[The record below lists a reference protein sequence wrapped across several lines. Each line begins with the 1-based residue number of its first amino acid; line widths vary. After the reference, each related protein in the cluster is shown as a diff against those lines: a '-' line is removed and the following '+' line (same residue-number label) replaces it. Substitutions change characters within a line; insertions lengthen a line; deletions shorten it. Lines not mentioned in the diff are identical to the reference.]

1 MKYLIVGG
9 VAGGASTAARLRR
22 LDESAEIIMFERGD
36 YISYANCGLPYY
48 IGEVIYEREKLF
60 VQTPDSFAARFNI
73 EARVRSEVERV
84 NPEKKTITVHNLD
97 SGGLYEETYDKLIL
111 SPGAAPVRPPLEGID
126 TEGIFT
132 LRNVNDTD
140 RVKGYIEEHDV
151 KRALIVGAG
160 FIGLEMAEN
169 LHEYGIQVSIVE
181 MADQVMT
188 PVDYEIATAVHQH
201 FKSKGVGLHL
211 QEAVTAFRPVED
223 GIDVVLK
230 SGLVLQVDMVVLSIG
245 VRPDVKLARE
255 AGLEIGE
262 MGGIKVNEFLQTS
275 HPDIYAVGDAIEF
288 PNPVSGRPALAF
300 LAGPA
305 NKQGR
310 ICADNVVNGNHQKYK
325 GSISTAIAK
334 VFDLTV
340 GATGLSAKML
350 DRLQIPYKEAIVH
363 GASHAGYYPGAI
375 MMDIKINFSPEDG
388 KLLGAQAVGIDGV
401 DKRLEMMSA
410 VIRNGGTIY
419 DLMELEQAYAPPY
432 SSAKDPVNMA
442 GFVADNMLSGKVKM
456 ISWRELKDMDRSQ
469 VMLVDVRTAEEFAMG
484 SIEGAVNISLDG
496 SRGEYQKLPKDRT
509 IVVFCAIGLR
519 GYIAARVLMQHGYDV
534 VNLNGGYKTYSTA
547 MAEQCN
553 PIKYSKPEPKKPV
566 EVKVPEKVM
575 EKKSLTIDAGGVQ
588 CPGPVMKLKG
598 GMEQLKVG
606 ERLEI
611 KVTDQGFSRDV
622 ASWAKMTGNQ
632 LVDVKEEKGIITAV
646 LEKGA
651 GVCPVV
657 KEGAGNNK
665 TLIVF
670 SDDLDKALASF
681 VIANG
686 AASTGRKVTMFFT
699 FWGLNVIRK
708 ERTDVVKKDTMS
720 KMFGMMM
727 PAGSRK
733 LSLSKMNM
741 MGMGT
746 RMMRKVMRNKQ
757 IDSLE
762 SLIEQARNNG
772 VEFIACQMSM
782 DVMGITKEELIDGV
796 NVGGV
801 ATYLERAEDANVN
814 LFV

>member
-22 LDESAEIIMFERGD
+22 LDENAEIIMFERGE

-48 IGEVIYEREKLF
+48 IGELIYEREKLF
-60 VQTPDSFAARFNI
+60 VQTPESFAARFNI

-84 NPEKKTITVHNLD
+84 DTGKKVITVRDLA
-97 SGGLYEETYDKLIL
+97 SGRVYEEAYDKLVL

-140 RVKGYIEEHDV
+140 RVKEYIEDHDV

-169 LHEYGIQVSIVE
+169 LHEYGIKVSVVE

-188 PVDYEIATAVHQH
+188 PVDYEIASVVHQH

-211 QEAVTAFRPVED
+211 QEAVTAFRPVEG
-223 GIDVVLK
+223 GIDVVLR
-230 SGLVLQVDMVVLSIG
+230 SGLVTRVDMVLLSIG

-262 MGGIKVNEFLQTS
+262 TGGIKVNEYMQTS
-275 HPDIYAVGDAIEF
+275 HPDVYAVGDAVEF

-310 ICADNVVNGNHQKYK
+310 ICADNVARGNHQKYK
-325 GSISTAIAK
+325 GSINTAIAK

-340 GATGLSAKML
+340 GAAGLSAKML
-350 DRLQIPYKEAIVH
+350 DRLQIPYREAIVH
-363 GASHAGYYPGAI
+363 GASHAGYYPGAV

-388 KLLGAQAVGIDGV
+388 RLLGAQAVGVDGV

-410 VIRNGGTIY
+410 VIRGGGTIY

-442 GFVADNMLSGKVKM
+442 GFVADNMLSGKVKVM
-456 ISWRELKDMDRSQ
+456 SWRELRATDRSG
-469 VMLVDVRTAEEFAMG
+469 VMLVDVRSAEEFAMG
-484 SIEGAVNISLDG
+484 SIEGAVNIPLDG
-496 SRGEYQKLPKDRT
+496 SRAEFRNLPKDRT

-519 GYIAARVLMQHGYDV
+519 GYIAARVLMQLGYEV
-534 VNLNGGYKTYSTA
+534 VNLNGGYRTYATA
-547 MAEQCN
+547 MAEQGN
-553 PIKYSKPEPKKPV
+553 PLKYAEPEKPV
-566 EVKVPEKVM
+566 EVKAPGKVE
-575 EKKSLTIDAGGVQ
+575 EKKSIAIDACGLQ
-588 CPGPVMKLKG
+588 CPGPVLKLKS
-598 GMEQLKVG
+598 GMEQLQAG

-632 LVDVKEEKGIITAV
+632 LVDVKEEKGIITAI
-646 LEKGA
+646 LEKGGGA
-651 GVCPVV
+651 CPV
-657 KEGAGNNK
+657 AGGKPSNNK

-699 FWGLNVIRK
+699 FWGLNVIKK
-708 ERTDVVKKDTMS
+708 ERPGAVKKDAMG
-720 KMFGMMM
+720 KMFGMML
-727 PAGSRK
+727 PSGSRE

-741 MGMGT
+741 MGIGS
-746 RMMRKVMRNKQ
+746 RMMRKIMRDKR

-762 SLIEQARNNG
+762 SLIEQAKANG

-782 DVMGITKEELIDGV
+782 DVMGITREELIDGV

-801 ATYLERAEDANVN
+801 ATYLERAEEANVN

>member
-22 LDESAEIIMFERGD
+22 LDENAEIIMFERGE

-48 IGEVIYEREKLF
+48 IGELIYEREKLF
-60 VQTPDSFAARFNI
+60 VQTPESFAARFNI

-84 NPEKKTITVHNLD
+84 DTGKKVITVRDLA
-97 SGGLYEETYDKLIL
+97 SGRVYEEAYDKLVL

-140 RVKGYIEEHDV
+140 RVKEYIEDHDV

-169 LHEYGIQVSIVE
+169 LHEYGIKVSVVE

-188 PVDYEIATAVHQH
+188 PVDYEIASVVHQH

-211 QEAVTAFRPVED
+211 QEAVTAFRPVEG
-223 GIDVVLK
+223 GIDVVLR
-230 SGLVLQVDMVVLSIG
+230 SGLVMRVDMVLLSIG

-262 MGGIKVNEFLQTS
+262 TGGIKVNEYMQTS
-275 HPDIYAVGDAIEF
+275 HPDVYAVGDAVEF

-310 ICADNVVNGNHQKYK
+310 ICADNVARGNHQKYK
-325 GSISTAIAK
+325 GSINTAIAK

-340 GATGLSAKML
+340 GAAGLSAKML
-350 DRLQIPYKEAIVH
+350 DRLQIPYREAIVH
-363 GASHAGYYPGAI
+363 GASHAGYYPGAV

-388 KLLGAQAVGIDGV
+388 RLLGAQAVGVDGV

-410 VIRNGGTIY
+410 VIRGGGTIY

-442 GFVADNMLSGKVKM
+442 GFVADNMLSGKVKVM
-456 ISWRELKDMDRSQ
+456 SWRELRATDRSG
-469 VMLVDVRTAEEFAMG
+469 VMLVDVRSAEEFAMG
-484 SIEGAVNISLDG
+484 SIEGAVNIPLDG
-496 SRGEYQKLPKDRT
+496 SRAEFRNLPKDRT

-519 GYIAARVLMQHGYDV
+519 GYIAARVLMQLGYEV
-534 VNLNGGYKTYSTA
+534 VNLNGGYRTYATA
-547 MAEQCN
+547 MAEQGN
-553 PIKYSKPEPKKPV
+553 PLKYAEPEKPV
-566 EVKVPEKVM
+566 EVKAPGKVE
-575 EKKSLTIDAGGVQ
+575 EKKSIAIDACGLQ
-588 CPGPVMKLKG
+588 CPGPVLKLKS
-598 GMEQLKVG
+598 GMEQLQAG

-632 LVDVKEEKGIITAV
+632 LVDVKEEKGIITAI
-646 LEKGA
+646 LEKGG

-657 KEGAGNNK
+657 GGKPSNNK

-699 FWGLNVIRK
+699 FWGLNVIKK
-708 ERTDVVKKDTMS
+708 ERPGAVKKDAMG
-720 KMFGMMM
+720 KMFGMML
-727 PAGSRK
+727 PSGSRE

-741 MGMGT
+741 MGIGS
-746 RMMRKVMRNKQ
+746 RMMRKIMRDKR

-762 SLIEQARNNG
+762 SLIEQAKANG

-782 DVMGITKEELIDGV
+782 DVMGITREELIDGV

-801 ATYLERAEDANVN
+801 ATYLERAEEANVN

>member
-1 MKYLIVGG
+1 
-9 VAGGASTAARLRR
+9 
-22 LDESAEIIMFERGD
+22 
-36 YISYANCGLPYY
+36 
-48 IGEVIYEREKLF
+48 
-60 VQTPDSFAARFNI
+60 
-73 EARVRSEVERV
+73 
-84 NPEKKTITVHNLD
+84 
-97 SGGLYEETYDKLIL
+97 
-111 SPGAAPVRPPLEGID
+111 
-126 TEGIFT
+126 
-132 LRNVNDTD
+132 
-140 RVKGYIEEHDV
+140 
-151 KRALIVGAG
+151 
-160 FIGLEMAEN
+160 
-169 LHEYGIQVSIVE
+169 
-181 MADQVMT
+181 
-188 PVDYEIATAVHQH
+188 
-201 FKSKGVGLHL
+201 
-211 QEAVTAFRPVED
+211 
-223 GIDVVLK
+223 
-230 SGLVLQVDMVVLSIG
+230 
-245 VRPDVKLARE
+245 
-255 AGLEIGE
+255 
-262 MGGIKVNEFLQTS
+262 
-275 HPDIYAVGDAIEF
+275 
-288 PNPVSGRPALAF
+288 
-300 LAGPA
+300 
-305 NKQGR
+305 
-310 ICADNVVNGNHQKYK
+310 
-325 GSISTAIAK
+325 
-334 VFDLTV
+334 
-340 GATGLSAKML
+340 
-350 DRLQIPYKEAIVH
+350 
-363 GASHAGYYPGAI
+363 
-375 MMDIKINFSPEDG
+375 
-388 KLLGAQAVGIDGV
+388 
-401 DKRLEMMSA
+401 
-410 VIRNGGTIY
+410 
-419 DLMELEQAYAPPY
+419 
-432 SSAKDPVNMA
+432 
-442 GFVADNMLSGKVKM
+442 
-456 ISWRELKDMDRSQ
+456 MDRSQ

-553 PIKYSKPEPKKPV
+553 PIKYSEPEPKKPM
-566 EVKVPEKVM
+566 EVKAPEKVV
-575 EKKSLTIDAGGVQ
+575 EKKSLTIDACGLQ

-708 ERTDVVKKDTMS
+708 EHADVVKKDTMS

-746 RMMRKVMRNKQ
+746 RMMRKEQ

>member
-22 LDESAEIIMFERGD
+22 LDENAEIIMFERGE

-48 IGEVIYEREKLF
+48 IGELIYEREKLF
-60 VQTPDSFAARFNI
+60 VQTPESFAARFNI
-73 EARVRSEVERV
+73 EARVCSEVERV
-84 NPEKKTITVHNLD
+84 DTGKKVITVRDLA
-97 SGGLYEETYDKLIL
+97 SGRVYEEAYDKLVL

-140 RVKGYIEEHDV
+140 RVKEYIEDHDV

-169 LHEYGIQVSIVE
+169 LHEYGIKVSVVE

-188 PVDYEIATAVHQH
+188 PVDYEIASVVHQH

-211 QEAVTAFRPVED
+211 QEAVTAFRPVEG
-223 GIDVVLK
+223 GIDVVLR
-230 SGLVLQVDMVVLSIG
+230 SGLVTRVDMVLLSIG

-262 MGGIKVNEFLQTS
+262 TGGIKVNEYMQTS
-275 HPDIYAVGDAIEF
+275 HPDVYAVGDAVEF

-310 ICADNVVNGNHQKYK
+310 ICADNVACGNHQKYK
-325 GSISTAIAK
+325 GSINTAIAK

-340 GATGLSAKML
+340 GAAGLSAKML
-350 DRLQIPYKEAIVH
+350 DRLQIPYREAIVH
-363 GASHAGYYPGAI
+363 GASHAGYYPGAV

-388 KLLGAQAVGIDGV
+388 RLLGAQAVGVDGV

-410 VIRNGGTIY
+410 VIRGGGTIY

-442 GFVADNMLSGKVKM
+442 GFVADNMLSGKVKVM
-456 ISWRELKDMDRSQ
+456 SWRELRATDRSG
-469 VMLVDVRTAEEFAMG
+469 VMLVDVRSAEEFAMG
-484 SIEGAVNISLDG
+484 SIEGAVNIPLDG
-496 SRGEYQKLPKDRT
+496 SRAEFRNLPKDRT

-519 GYIAARVLMQHGYDV
+519 GYIAARVLMQLGYEV
-534 VNLNGGYKTYSTA
+534 VNLNGGYRTYATA
-547 MAEQCN
+547 MAEQGN
-553 PIKYSKPEPKKPV
+553 PLKYAEPEKPV
-566 EVKVPEKVM
+566 EVKAPGKVE
-575 EKKSLTIDAGGVQ
+575 EKKSIAIDACGLQ
-588 CPGPVMKLKG
+588 CPGPVLKLKS
-598 GMEQLKVG
+598 GMEQLQAG

-632 LVDVKEEKGIITAV
+632 LVDVKEEKGIITAI
-646 LEKGA
+646 LEKGGGA
-651 GVCPVV
+651 CPV
-657 KEGAGNNK
+657 AGGKPSNNK

-686 AASTGRKVTMFFT
+686 AASTGRKVTMFFS
-699 FWGLNVIRK
+699 FWGLNVIKK
-708 ERTDVVKKDTMS
+708 ERPGAVKKDAMG
-720 KMFGMMM
+720 KMFGMML
-727 PAGSRK
+727 PSGSRE

-741 MGMGT
+741 MGIGS
-746 RMMRKVMRNKQ
+746 RMMRKIMRDKR

-762 SLIEQARNNG
+762 SLIEQAKANG

-782 DVMGITKEELIDGV
+782 DVMGITREELIDGV

-801 ATYLERAEDANVN
+801 ATYLERAEEANVN

>member
-22 LDESAEIIMFERGD
+22 LDENAEIIMFERGE

-48 IGEVIYEREKLF
+48 IGELIYEREKLF
-60 VQTPDSFAARFNI
+60 VQTPESFAARFNI

-84 NPEKKTITVHNLD
+84 DTGKKVITVRDLA
-97 SGGLYEETYDKLIL
+97 SGRVYEEAYDKLVL

-140 RVKGYIEEHDV
+140 RVKEYIEDHDV

-169 LHEYGIQVSIVE
+169 LHEYGIKVSVVE

-188 PVDYEIATAVHQH
+188 PVDYEIASVVHQH

-211 QEAVTAFRPVED
+211 QEAVTAFRPVEG
-223 GIDVVLK
+223 GIDVVLR
-230 SGLVLQVDMVVLSIG
+230 SGLVTRVDMVLLSIG

-262 MGGIKVNEFLQTS
+262 TGGIKVNEYMQTS
-275 HPDIYAVGDAIEF
+275 HPDVYAVGDAVEF

-310 ICADNVVNGNHQKYK
+310 ICADNVARGNHQKYK
-325 GSISTAIAK
+325 GSINTAIAK

-340 GATGLSAKML
+340 GAAGLSAKML
-350 DRLQIPYKEAIVH
+350 DRLQIPYREAIVH
-363 GASHAGYYPGAI
+363 GASHAGYYPGAV

-388 KLLGAQAVGIDGV
+388 RLLGAQAVGVDGV

-410 VIRNGGTIY
+410 VIRGGGTIY

-442 GFVADNMLSGKVKM
+442 GFVADNMLSGKVKVM
-456 ISWRELKDMDRSQ
+456 SWRELRATDRSG
-469 VMLVDVRTAEEFAMG
+469 VMLVDVRSTEEFAMG
-484 SIEGAVNISLDG
+484 SIEGAVNIPLDG
-496 SRGEYQKLPKDRT
+496 SRAEFRNLPKDRT

-519 GYIAARVLMQHGYDV
+519 GYIAARVLMQLGYEV
-534 VNLNGGYKTYSTA
+534 VNLNGGYRTYATA
-547 MAEQCN
+547 MAEQGN
-553 PIKYSKPEPKKPV
+553 PLKYAEPEKPV
-566 EVKVPEKVM
+566 EVKAPGKVE
-575 EKKSLTIDAGGVQ
+575 EKKSIAIDACGLQ
-588 CPGPVMKLKG
+588 CPGPVLKLKS
-598 GMEQLKVG
+598 GMEQLQAG

-632 LVDVKEEKGIITAV
+632 LVDVKEEKGIITAI
-646 LEKGA
+646 LEKGG
-651 GVCPVV
+651 GVCPV
-657 KEGAGNNK
+657 AGGKPSNNK

-699 FWGLNVIRK
+699 FWGLNVIKK
-708 ERTDVVKKDTMS
+708 ERPGAVKKDAMG
-720 KMFGMMM
+720 KMFGMML
-727 PAGSRK
+727 PSGSRE

-741 MGMGT
+741 MGIGS
-746 RMMRKVMRNKQ
+746 RMMRKIMRDKR

-762 SLIEQARNNG
+762 SLIEQAKANG

-782 DVMGITKEELIDGV
+782 DVMGITREELIDGV

-801 ATYLERAEDANVN
+801 ATYLERAEEANVN

>member
-22 LDESAEIIMFERGD
+22 LDENAEIIMFERGE

-48 IGEVIYEREKLF
+48 IGELIYEREKLF
-60 VQTPDSFAARFNI
+60 VQTPESFAARFNI

-84 NPEKKTITVHNLD
+84 DTEKKVITVRDLA
-97 SGGLYEETYDKLIL
+97 SGQLYEEAYDKLIL

-140 RVKGYIEEHDV
+140 RVKEYIEDRDV

-169 LHEYGIQVSIVE
+169 LHEYGIRVSVVE

-188 PVDYEIATAVHQH
+188 PVDYEIASVVHQH

-211 QEAVTAFRPVED
+211 QEAVTAFRPVEG
-223 GIDVVLK
+223 GIEVVLR
-230 SGLVLQVDMVVLSIG
+230 SGLVMRVDMVLLSIG

-262 MGGIKVNEFLQTS
+262 TGGIKVNEYLQTS
-275 HPDIYAVGDAIEF
+275 SPDVYAVGDAVEF

-310 ICADNVVNGNHQKYK
+310 ICADNVVRGNHQKYK
-325 GSISTAIAK
+325 GSINTAIAK

-340 GATGLSAKML
+340 GAAGLSAKML
-350 DRLQIPYKEAIVH
+350 DRLQIPYREAIVH

-388 KLLGAQAVGIDGV
+388 RLLGAQAVGVDGV

-410 VIRNGGTIY
+410 VIRGGGTIY

-442 GFVADNMLSGKVKM
+442 GFVADNMLSGKVKVM
-456 ISWRELKDMDRSQ
+456 SWRELQATDRSG
-469 VMLVDVRTAEEFAMG
+469 VMLVDVRSTEEFAMG
-484 SIEGAVNISLDG
+484 SIEGAVNIPLDG
-496 SRGEYQKLPKDRT
+496 SRAEYRNLPKDRT

-519 GYIAARVLMQHGYDV
+519 GYIAARVLMQLGYEV
-534 VNLNGGYKTYSTA
+534 VNLNGGYRTYATA
-547 MAEQCN
+547 MAEQSN
-553 PIKYSKPEPKKPV
+553 PLKYAEPEPKKTV
-566 EVKVPEKVM
+566 EVKAPEKVV
-575 EKKSLTIDAGGVQ
+575 EKKSIAIDACGLQ
-588 CPGPVMKLKG
+588 CPGPVLKLKS
-598 GMEQLKVG
+598 GMEQLQAG

-632 LVDVKEEKGIITAV
+632 LVDVKEEKGIITAI
-646 LEKGA
+646 LEKGG

-657 KEGAGNNK
+657 GEKPSNNK

-699 FWGLNVIRK
+699 FWGLNVIKK
-708 ERTDVVKKDTMS
+708 ERPAAVKKDAMS
-720 KMFGMMM
+720 KMFGMML
-727 PAGSRK
+727 PSGSRK

-741 MGMGT
+741 MGMGS
-746 RMMRKVMRNKQ
+746 RMMRKIMQDKR

-762 SLIEQARNNG
+762 SLIEQAKANG

-801 ATYLERAEDANVN
+801 ATYLERAEEANVN

>member
-22 LDESAEIIMFERGD
+22 LDENAEIIMFERGE

-48 IGEVIYEREKLF
+48 IGELIYEREKLF
-60 VQTPDSFAARFNI
+60 VQTPESFAARFNI

-84 NPEKKTITVHNLD
+84 DTGKKVITVRDLA
-97 SGGLYEETYDKLIL
+97 SGRVYEEAYDKLVL

-140 RVKGYIEEHDV
+140 RVKEYIEDHDV

-169 LHEYGIQVSIVE
+169 LHEYGIKVSVVE

-188 PVDYEIATAVHQH
+188 PVDYEIASVVHQH

-211 QEAVTAFRPVED
+211 QEAVTAFRPVEG
-223 GIDVVLK
+223 GIDVVLR
-230 SGLVLQVDMVVLSIG
+230 SGPVTRVDMVLLSIG

-262 MGGIKVNEFLQTS
+262 TGGIKVNEYMQTS
-275 HPDIYAVGDAIEF
+275 HPDVYAVGDAVEF

-310 ICADNVVNGNHQKYK
+310 ICADNVARGNHQKYK
-325 GSISTAIAK
+325 GSINTAIAK

-340 GATGLSAKML
+340 GAAGLSAKML
-350 DRLQIPYKEAIVH
+350 DRLQIPYREAIVH
-363 GASHAGYYPGAI
+363 GASHAGYYPGAV

-388 KLLGAQAVGIDGV
+388 RLLGAQAVGVDGV

-410 VIRNGGTIY
+410 VIRGGGTIY

-442 GFVADNMLSGKVKM
+442 GFVADNMLSGKVKVM
-456 ISWRELKDMDRSQ
+456 SWRELRATDRSG
-469 VMLVDVRTAEEFAMG
+469 VMLVDVRSAEEFAMG
-484 SIEGAVNISLDG
+484 SIEGAVNIPLDG
-496 SRGEYQKLPKDRT
+496 SRAEFRNLPKDRT

-519 GYIAARVLMQHGYDV
+519 GYIAARVLMQLGYEV
-534 VNLNGGYKTYSTA
+534 VNLNGGYRTYATA
-547 MAEQCN
+547 MAEQGN
-553 PIKYSKPEPKKPV
+553 PLKYAEPEKPV
-566 EVKVPEKVM
+566 EVKAPGKVE
-575 EKKSLTIDAGGVQ
+575 EKKSIAIDACGLQ
-588 CPGPVMKLKG
+588 CPGPVLKLKS
-598 GMEQLKVG
+598 GMEQLQAG

-632 LVDVKEEKGIITAV
+632 LVDVKEEKGIITAI
-646 LEKGA
+646 LEKGGGA
-651 GVCPVV
+651 CPV
-657 KEGAGNNK
+657 AGGKPSNNK

-699 FWGLNVIRK
+699 FWGLNVIKK
-708 ERTDVVKKDTMS
+708 ERPGAVKKDAMG
-720 KMFGMMM
+720 KMFGMML
-727 PAGSRK
+727 PSGSRE

-741 MGMGT
+741 MGIGS
-746 RMMRKVMRNKQ
+746 RMMRKIMRDKR

-762 SLIEQARNNG
+762 SLIEQAKANG

-782 DVMGITKEELIDGV
+782 DVMGITREELIDGV

-801 ATYLERAEDANVN
+801 ATYLERAEEANVN

>member
-60 VQTPDSFAARFNI
+60 VQTPESFAARFNI

-140 RVKGYIEEHDV
+140 RVKEYIEEHDV
-151 KRALIVGAG
+151 KGALIVGAG

-169 LHEYGIQVSIVE
+169 LHEYGIQVSVVE

-275 HPDIYAVGDAIEF
+275 QLDIYAVGDAIEF

-432 SSAKDPVNMA
+432 SSAKDPVNML
-442 GFVADNMLSGKVKM
+442 GFVADNRMRGKVKM
-456 ISWRELKDMDRSQ
+456 IGWKELEAWDKNTLT
-469 VMLVDVRTAEEFAMG
+469 LVNVCSEEECELNT
-484 SIEGAVNISLDG
+484 IEGAVNIPLNEL
-496 SRGEYQKLPKDRT
+496 RERLGELPKGRPV
-509 IVVFCAIGLR
+509 VVFCAVGLR
-519 GYIAARVLMQHGYDV
+519 GYIAARILMQRGYEV
-534 VNLNGGYKTYSTA
+534 YNLSGGLKTYKAVTVRQSNEILPETLQK
-547 MAEQCN
+547 EQ
-553 PIKYSKPEPKKPV
+553 SR
-566 EVKVPEKVM
+566 
-575 EKKSLTIDAGGVQ
+575 SGGGGRHLTVDACGLQ
-588 CPGPVMKLKG
+588 CPGPVMKLKS
-598 GMEQLKVG
+598 GMEGLKIG

-611 KVTDQGFSRDV
+611 TATDPGFVRDV
-622 ASWAKMTGNQ
+622 GSWAKMTGNR
-632 LVDVKEEKGIITAV
+632 LVQVVQEKGIITAT
-646 LEKGA
+646 LEKGEGGQGGGKD
-651 GVCPVV
+651 GVSAD
-657 KEGAGNNK
+657 GK
-665 TLIVF
+665 TIVVF
-670 SDDLDKALASF
+670 SDDLDRALASF
-681 VIANG
+681 VIADG
-686 AASTGRKVTMFFT
+686 AASAGRKVTLFFT
-699 FWGLNVIRK
+699 FWGLNVIKRK
-708 ERTDVVKKDTMS
+708 ATVPVKKDMAG
-720 KMFGMMM
+720 KLFGMML
-727 PAGSRK
+727 PSGSRK
-733 LSLSKMNM
+733 LALSKLNL
-741 MGMGT
+741 GGIGS
-746 RMMRKVMRNKQ
+746 RMMRGMMKNKK

-762 SLIEQARNNG
+762 TLMEQAKANG
-772 VEFIACQMSM
+772 VEFIACRMSM
-782 DVMGITKEELIDGV
+782 EVMGIKAEELLDGV
-796 NVGGV
+796 KIGGV
-801 ATYLERAEDANVN
+801 ATYLERAEQANIN
-814 LFV
+814 LFI

>member
-22 LDESAEIIMFERGD
+22 LDENAEIIMFERGE

-48 IGEVIYEREKLF
+48 IGELIYEREKLF
-60 VQTPDSFAARFNI
+60 VQTSESFAARFNI

-84 NPEKKTITVHNLD
+84 DTGKKVITVRDLA
-97 SGGLYEETYDKLIL
+97 SGRVYEEAYDKLVL

-140 RVKGYIEEHDV
+140 RVKEYIEDHDV

-169 LHEYGIQVSIVE
+169 LHEYGIKVSVVE

-188 PVDYEIATAVHQH
+188 PVDYEIASLVHQH

-211 QEAVTAFRPVED
+211 QEAVTAFRPVEG
-223 GIDVVLK
+223 GIDVVLR
-230 SGLVLQVDMVVLSIG
+230 SGLVTRVDMVLLSIG

-262 MGGIKVNEFLQTS
+262 TGGIKVNEYMQTS
-275 HPDIYAVGDAIEF
+275 HPDVYAVGDAVEF

-310 ICADNVVNGNHQKYK
+310 ICADNVACGNHQKYK
-325 GSISTAIAK
+325 GSINTAIAK

-340 GATGLSAKML
+340 GAAGLSAKML
-350 DRLQIPYKEAIVH
+350 DRLQIPYREAIVH
-363 GASHAGYYPGAI
+363 GASHAGYYPGAV

-388 KLLGAQAVGIDGV
+388 RLLGAQAVGGDGV

-410 VIRNGGTIY
+410 VIRGGGTIY

-442 GFVADNMLSGKVKM
+442 GFVADNMLSGKVKVM
-456 ISWRELKDMDRSQ
+456 SWRELRATDRSG
-469 VMLVDVRTAEEFAMG
+469 VMLVDVRSAEEFAMG
-484 SIEGAVNISLDG
+484 SIEGAVNIPLDG
-496 SRGEYQKLPKDRT
+496 SRAEFRNLPKDRT

-519 GYIAARVLMQHGYDV
+519 GYIAARVLMQLGYEV
-534 VNLNGGYKTYSTA
+534 VNLNGGYRTYATA
-547 MAEQCN
+547 MAEQGN
-553 PIKYSKPEPKKPV
+553 PLKYAEPEKPV
-566 EVKVPEKVM
+566 EVKAPGKVE
-575 EKKSLTIDAGGVQ
+575 EKKSIAIDACGLQ
-588 CPGPVMKLKG
+588 CPGPVLKLKS
-598 GMEQLKVG
+598 GMEQLQAG

-632 LVDVKEEKGIITAV
+632 LVDVKEEKGIITAI
-646 LEKGA
+646 LEKGGGA
-651 GVCPVV
+651 CPV
-657 KEGAGNNK
+657 AGGKPSNNK

-699 FWGLNVIRK
+699 FWGLNVIKK
-708 ERTDVVKKDTMS
+708 ERPGAVKKDAMG
-720 KMFGMMM
+720 KMFGMML
-727 PAGSRK
+727 PSGSRE

-741 MGMGT
+741 MEIGS
-746 RMMRKVMRNKQ
+746 RMMRKIMRDKR

-762 SLIEQARNNG
+762 SLIEQAKANG

-782 DVMGITKEELIDGV
+782 DVMGITREELIDGV

-801 ATYLERAEDANVN
+801 ATYLERAEEANVN

>member
-22 LDESAEIIMFERGD
+22 LDENAEIIMFERGE

-48 IGEVIYEREKLF
+48 IGELIYEREKLF
-60 VQTPDSFAARFNI
+60 VQTPESFAARFNI
-73 EARVRSEVERV
+73 EARVCSEVERV
-84 NPEKKTITVHNLD
+84 DTGKKVITVRDLA
-97 SGGLYEETYDKLIL
+97 SGRVYEEAYDKLVL

-140 RVKGYIEEHDV
+140 RVKEYIEDHDV

-169 LHEYGIQVSIVE
+169 LHEYGIKVSVVE

-188 PVDYEIATAVHQH
+188 PVDYEIASVVHQH

-211 QEAVTAFRPVED
+211 QEAVTAFRPVEG
-223 GIDVVLK
+223 GIDVVLR
-230 SGLVLQVDMVVLSIG
+230 SGLVTRVDMVLLSIG

-262 MGGIKVNEFLQTS
+262 TGGIKVNEYMQTS
-275 HPDIYAVGDAIEF
+275 HPDVYAVGDAVEF

-310 ICADNVVNGNHQKYK
+310 ICADNVACGNHQKYK
-325 GSISTAIAK
+325 GSINTAIAK

-340 GATGLSAKML
+340 GAAGLSAKML
-350 DRLQIPYKEAIVH
+350 DRLQIPYREAIVH
-363 GASHAGYYPGAI
+363 GASHAGYYPGAV
-375 MMDIKINFSPEDG
+375 MMDIKINFSPEDSR
-388 KLLGAQAVGIDGV
+388 LLGAQAVGVDGV

-410 VIRNGGTIY
+410 VIRGGGTIY

-442 GFVADNMLSGKVKM
+442 GFVADNMLSGKVKVM
-456 ISWRELKDMDRSQ
+456 SWRELRATDRSG
-469 VMLVDVRTAEEFAMG
+469 VMLVDVRSAEEFAMG
-484 SIEGAVNISLDG
+484 SIEGAVNIPLDG
-496 SRGEYQKLPKDRT
+496 SRAEFRNLPKDRT

-519 GYIAARVLMQHGYDV
+519 GYIAARVLMQLGYEV
-534 VNLNGGYKTYSTA
+534 VNLNGGYRTYATA
-547 MAEQCN
+547 MAEQGN
-553 PIKYSKPEPKKPV
+553 PLKYAEPEKPV
-566 EVKVPEKVM
+566 EVKAPGKVE
-575 EKKSLTIDAGGVQ
+575 EKKSIAIDACGLQ
-588 CPGPVMKLKG
+588 CPGPVLKLKS
-598 GMEQLKVG
+598 GMEQLQAG

-632 LVDVKEEKGIITAV
+632 LVDVKEEKGIITAI
-646 LEKGA
+646 LEKGGGA
-651 GVCPVV
+651 CPV
-657 KEGAGNNK
+657 AGGKPSNNK

-699 FWGLNVIRK
+699 FWGLNVIKK
-708 ERTDVVKKDTMS
+708 ERPGAVKKDAMG
-720 KMFGMMM
+720 KMFGMML
-727 PAGSRK
+727 PSGSRE

-741 MGMGT
+741 MGIGS
-746 RMMRKVMRNKQ
+746 RMMRKIMRDKR

-762 SLIEQARNNG
+762 SLIEQAKANG

-782 DVMGITKEELIDGV
+782 DVMGITREELIDGV

-801 ATYLERAEDANVN
+801 ATYLERAEEANVN

>member
-1 MKYLIVGG
+1 M
-9 VAGGASTAARLRR
+9 
-22 LDESAEIIMFERGD
+22 
-36 YISYANCGLPYY
+36 
-48 IGEVIYEREKLF
+48 
-60 VQTPDSFAARFNI
+60 
-73 EARVRSEVERV
+73 
-84 NPEKKTITVHNLD
+84 ITVRDLA
-97 SGGLYEETYDKLIL
+97 SGRVYEEAYDKLVL

-140 RVKGYIEEHDV
+140 RVKEYIEDHDV

-169 LHEYGIQVSIVE
+169 LHEYGIKVSVVE

-188 PVDYEIATAVHQH
+188 PVDYEIASVVHQH
-201 FKSKGVGLHL
+201 FKSKGVGLYL
-211 QEAVTAFRPVED
+211 QEAVTAFRPVEG
-223 GIDVVLK
+223 GIDVVLR
-230 SGLVLQVDMVVLSIG
+230 SGPVTRVDMVLLSIG

-262 MGGIKVNEFLQTS
+262 TGGIKVNEYMQTS
-275 HPDIYAVGDAIEF
+275 HPDVYAVGDAVEF

-310 ICADNVVNGNHQKYK
+310 ICADNVARGNHQKYK
-325 GSISTAIAK
+325 GSINTAIAK

-340 GATGLSAKML
+340 GAAGLSAKML
-350 DRLQIPYKEAIVH
+350 DRLQIPYREAIVH
-363 GASHAGYYPGAI
+363 GASHAGYYPGAV

-388 KLLGAQAVGIDGV
+388 RLLGAQAVGVDGV

-410 VIRNGGTIY
+410 VIRGGGTIY

-442 GFVADNMLSGKVKM
+442 GFVADNMLSGKVKVM
-456 ISWRELKDMDRSQ
+456 SWRELRATDRSG
-469 VMLVDVRTAEEFAMG
+469 VMLVDVRSAEEFAMG
-484 SIEGAVNISLDG
+484 SIEGAVNIPLDG
-496 SRGEYQKLPKDRT
+496 SRAEFRNLPKDRT

-519 GYIAARVLMQHGYDV
+519 GYIAARVLMQLGYEV
-534 VNLNGGYKTYSTA
+534 VNLNGGYRTYATA
-547 MAEQCN
+547 MAEQGN
-553 PIKYSKPEPKKPV
+553 PLKYAEPEKPV
-566 EVKVPEKVM
+566 EVKAPGKVE
-575 EKKSLTIDAGGVQ
+575 EKKSIAIDACGLQ
-588 CPGPVMKLKG
+588 CPGPVLKLKS
-598 GMEQLKVG
+598 GMEQLQAG

-632 LVDVKEEKGIITAV
+632 LVDVKEEKGIITAI
-646 LEKGA
+646 LEKGGGA
-651 GVCPVV
+651 CPV
-657 KEGAGNNK
+657 AGGKPSNNK

-699 FWGLNVIRK
+699 FWGLNVIKK
-708 ERTDVVKKDTMS
+708 ERPGAVKKDAMG
-720 KMFGMMM
+720 KMFGMML
-727 PAGSRK
+727 PSGSRE

-741 MGMGT
+741 MGIGS
-746 RMMRKVMRNKQ
+746 RMMRKIMRDKR

-762 SLIEQARNNG
+762 SLIEQAKANG

-782 DVMGITKEELIDGV
+782 DVMGITREELIDGV

-801 ATYLERAEDANVN
+801 ATYLERAEEANVN

>member
-22 LDESAEIIMFERGD
+22 LDENAEIIMFERGE

-48 IGEVIYEREKLF
+48 IGELIYEREKLF
-60 VQTPDSFAARFNI
+60 VQTPESFAARFNI
-73 EARVRSEVERV
+73 EARVCSEVERV
-84 NPEKKTITVHNLD
+84 DTGKKVITVRDLA
-97 SGGLYEETYDKLIL
+97 SGRVYEEAYDKLVL

-140 RVKGYIEEHDV
+140 RVKEYIEDHDV

-169 LHEYGIQVSIVE
+169 LHEYGIKVSVVE

-188 PVDYEIATAVHQH
+188 PVDYEIASVVHQH

-211 QEAVTAFRPVED
+211 QEAVTAFRPVEG
-223 GIDVVLK
+223 GIDVVLR
-230 SGLVLQVDMVVLSIG
+230 SGLVTRVDMVLLSIG

-255 AGLEIGE
+255 AGLEIGGT
-262 MGGIKVNEFLQTS
+262 GGIKVNEYMQTS
-275 HPDIYAVGDAIEF
+275 HPDVYAVGDAVEF

-310 ICADNVVNGNHQKYK
+310 ICADNVACGNHQKYK
-325 GSISTAIAK
+325 GSINTAIAK

-340 GATGLSAKML
+340 GAAGLSAKML
-350 DRLQIPYKEAIVH
+350 DRLQIPYREAIVH
-363 GASHAGYYPGAI
+363 GASHAGYYPGAV

-388 KLLGAQAVGIDGV
+388 RLLGAQAVGVDGV

-410 VIRNGGTIY
+410 VIRGGGTIY

-442 GFVADNMLSGKVKM
+442 GFVADNMLSGKVKVM
-456 ISWRELKDMDRSQ
+456 SWRELRATDRSG
-469 VMLVDVRTAEEFAMG
+469 VMLVDVRSAEEFAMG
-484 SIEGAVNISLDG
+484 SIEGAVNIPLDG
-496 SRGEYQKLPKDRT
+496 SRAEFRNLPKDRT

-519 GYIAARVLMQHGYDV
+519 GYIAARVLMQLGYEV
-534 VNLNGGYKTYSTA
+534 VNLNGGYRTYATA
-547 MAEQCN
+547 MAEQGN
-553 PIKYSKPEPKKPV
+553 PLKYAEPEKPV
-566 EVKVPEKVM
+566 EVKAPGKVE
-575 EKKSLTIDAGGVQ
+575 EKKSIAIDACGLQ
-588 CPGPVMKLKG
+588 CPGPVLKLKS
-598 GMEQLKVG
+598 GMEQLQAG

-632 LVDVKEEKGIITAV
+632 LVDVKEEKGIITAI
-646 LEKGA
+646 LEKGGGA
-651 GVCPVV
+651 CPV
-657 KEGAGNNK
+657 AGGKPSNNK

-699 FWGLNVIRK
+699 FWGLNVIKK
-708 ERTDVVKKDTMS
+708 ERPGAVKKDAMG
-720 KMFGMMM
+720 KMFGMML
-727 PAGSRK
+727 PSGSRE

-741 MGMGT
+741 MGIGS
-746 RMMRKVMRNKQ
+746 RMMRKIMRDKR

-762 SLIEQARNNG
+762 SLIEQAKANG

-782 DVMGITKEELIDGV
+782 DVMGITREELIDGV

-801 ATYLERAEDANVN
+801 ATYLERAEEANVN

>member
-22 LDESAEIIMFERGD
+22 LDENAEIIMFERGE

-48 IGEVIYEREKLF
+48 IGELIYEREKLF
-60 VQTPDSFAARFNI
+60 VQTPESFAARFNI
-73 EARVRSEVERV
+73 EARVCSEVERV
-84 NPEKKTITVHNLD
+84 DTGKKVITVRDLA
-97 SGGLYEETYDKLIL
+97 SGRVYEEAYDKLVL

-140 RVKGYIEEHDV
+140 RVKEYIEDHDV

-169 LHEYGIQVSIVE
+169 LHEYGIKVSVVE

-188 PVDYEIATAVHQH
+188 PVDYEIASVVHQH

-211 QEAVTAFRPVED
+211 QEAVTAFRPVEG
-223 GIDVVLK
+223 GIDVVLR
-230 SGLVLQVDMVVLSIG
+230 SGLVTRVDMVLLSIG

-262 MGGIKVNEFLQTS
+262 TGGIKVNEYMQTS
-275 HPDIYAVGDAIEF
+275 HPDVYAVGDAVEF

-310 ICADNVVNGNHQKYK
+310 ICADNVACGNHQKYK
-325 GSISTAIAK
+325 GSINTAIAK

-340 GATGLSAKML
+340 GAAGLSAKML
-350 DRLQIPYKEAIVH
+350 DRLQIPYREAIVH
-363 GASHAGYYPGAI
+363 GASHAGYYPGAV

-388 KLLGAQAVGIDGV
+388 RLLGAQAVGVDGV

-410 VIRNGGTIY
+410 VIRGGGTIY

-442 GFVADNMLSGKVKM
+442 GFVADNMLSGKVKVM
-456 ISWRELKDMDRSQ
+456 SWRELRATDRSG
-469 VMLVDVRTAEEFAMG
+469 VMLVDVRSAEEFAMG
-484 SIEGAVNISLDG
+484 SIEGAVNIPLDG
-496 SRGEYQKLPKDRT
+496 SRAEFRNLPKDRT

-519 GYIAARVLMQHGYDV
+519 GYIAARVLMQLGYEV
-534 VNLNGGYKTYSTA
+534 VNLNGGYRTYATA
-547 MAEQCN
+547 MAEQGN
-553 PIKYSKPEPKKPV
+553 PLKYAEPEKPV
-566 EVKVPEKVM
+566 EVKAPGKVE
-575 EKKSLTIDAGGVQ
+575 EKKSIAIDACGLQ
-588 CPGPVMKLKG
+588 CPGPVLKLKS
-598 GMEQLKVG
+598 GMEQLQAG

-632 LVDVKEEKGIITAV
+632 LVDVKEEKGIITAI
-646 LEKGA
+646 LEKGGGA
-651 GVCPVV
+651 CPV
-657 KEGAGNNK
+657 AGGKPSNNK
-665 TLIVF
+665 PLIVF

-699 FWGLNVIRK
+699 FWGLNVIKK
-708 ERTDVVKKDTMS
+708 ERPGAVKKDAMG
-720 KMFGMMM
+720 KMFGMML
-727 PAGSRK
+727 PSGSRE

-741 MGMGT
+741 MGIGS
-746 RMMRKVMRNKQ
+746 RMMRKIMRDKR

-762 SLIEQARNNG
+762 SLIEQAKANG

-782 DVMGITKEELIDGV
+782 DVMGITREELIDGV

-801 ATYLERAEDANVN
+801 ATYLERAEEANVN

>member
-22 LDESAEIIMFERGD
+22 LDENAEIIMFERGE

-48 IGEVIYEREKLF
+48 IGELIYEREKLF
-60 VQTPDSFAARFNI
+60 VQTPESFAARFNI

-84 NPEKKTITVHNLD
+84 DTGKKVITVRDLA
-97 SGGLYEETYDKLIL
+97 SGRVYEEAYDKLVL

-140 RVKGYIEEHDV
+140 RVKEYIEDHDV

-169 LHEYGIQVSIVE
+169 LHEYGIKVSVVE

-188 PVDYEIATAVHQH
+188 PVDYEIASVVHQH

-211 QEAVTAFRPVED
+211 QEAVTAFRPVEG
-223 GIDVVLK
+223 GIDVVLR
-230 SGLVLQVDMVVLSIG
+230 SGLVTRVDMVLLSIG

-262 MGGIKVNEFLQTS
+262 TGGIKVNEYMQTS
-275 HPDIYAVGDAIEF
+275 HPDVYAVGDAVEF

-310 ICADNVVNGNHQKYK
+310 ICADNVARGNHQKYK
-325 GSISTAIAK
+325 GSINTAIAK

-340 GATGLSAKML
+340 GAAGLSAKML
-350 DRLQIPYKEAIVH
+350 DRLQIPYREAIVH
-363 GASHAGYYPGAI
+363 GASHAGYYPGAV

-388 KLLGAQAVGIDGV
+388 RLLGAQAVGVDGV

-410 VIRNGGTIY
+410 VIRGGGTIY

-442 GFVADNMLSGKVKM
+442 GFVADNMLSGKVKVM
-456 ISWRELKDMDRSQ
+456 SWRELRATDRSG
-469 VMLVDVRTAEEFAMG
+469 VMLVDVRSAEEFAMG
-484 SIEGAVNISLDG
+484 SIEGAVNIPLDG
-496 SRGEYQKLPKDRT
+496 SRAEFRNLPKDRT

-519 GYIAARVLMQHGYDV
+519 GYIAARVLMQLGYEV
-534 VNLNGGYKTYSTA
+534 VNLNGGYRTYATA
-547 MAEQCN
+547 MAEQGN
-553 PIKYSKPEPKKPV
+553 PLKYAEPEKPV
-566 EVKVPEKVM
+566 EVKAPGKVE
-575 EKKSLTIDAGGVQ
+575 EKKSIAIDACGLQ
-588 CPGPVMKLKG
+588 CPGPVLKLKS
-598 GMEQLKVG
+598 GMEQLQAG

-632 LVDVKEEKGIITAV
+632 LVDVKEEKGIITAI
-646 LEKGA
+646 LEKGG

-657 KEGAGNNK
+657 GGKPSNNK

-699 FWGLNVIRK
+699 FWGLNVIKK
-708 ERTDVVKKDTMS
+708 ERPGAVKKDAMG
-720 KMFGMMM
+720 KMFGMML
-727 PAGSRK
+727 PSGSRE

-741 MGMGT
+741 MGIGS
-746 RMMRKVMRNKQ
+746 RMMRKIMRDKR

-762 SLIEQARNNG
+762 SLIEQAKANG

-782 DVMGITKEELIDGV
+782 DVMGITREELIDGV

-801 ATYLERAEDANVN
+801 ATYLERAEEANVN

>member
-22 LDESAEIIMFERGD
+22 LDENAEIIMFERGE

-48 IGEVIYEREKLF
+48 IGELIYEREKLF
-60 VQTPDSFAARFNI
+60 VQTPESFAARFNI

-84 NPEKKTITVHNLD
+84 DTGKKVITVRDLA
-97 SGGLYEETYDKLIL
+97 SGRVYEEAYDKLVL

-140 RVKGYIEEHDV
+140 RVKEYIEDHDV

-169 LHEYGIQVSIVE
+169 LHEYGIKVSVVE

-188 PVDYEIATAVHQH
+188 PVDYEIASVVHQH

-211 QEAVTAFRPVED
+211 QEAVTAFRPVEG
-223 GIDVVLK
+223 GIDVVLR
-230 SGLVLQVDMVVLSIG
+230 SGLVTRVDMVLLSIG

-262 MGGIKVNEFLQTS
+262 TGGIKVNEYMQTS
-275 HPDIYAVGDAIEF
+275 HPDVYAVGDAVEF

-310 ICADNVVNGNHQKYK
+310 ICADNVARGNHQKYK
-325 GSISTAIAK
+325 GSINTAIAK

-340 GATGLSAKML
+340 GAAGLSAKML
-350 DRLQIPYKEAIVH
+350 DRLQIPYREAIVH
-363 GASHAGYYPGAI
+363 GASHAGYYPGAV

-388 KLLGAQAVGIDGV
+388 RLLGAQAVGVDGV

-410 VIRNGGTIY
+410 VIRGGGTIY

-442 GFVADNMLSGKVKM
+442 GFVADNMLSGKVKVM
-456 ISWRELKDMDRSQ
+456 SWRELRATDRSG
-469 VMLVDVRTAEEFAMG
+469 VMLVDVRSAEEFAMG
-484 SIEGAVNISLDG
+484 SIEGAVNIPLDG
-496 SRGEYQKLPKDRT
+496 SRAEFRNLPKDRT

-519 GYIAARVLMQHGYDV
+519 GYIAARVLMQLGYEV
-534 VNLNGGYKTYSTA
+534 VNLNGGYRTYATA
-547 MAEQCN
+547 MAEQGN
-553 PIKYSKPEPKKPV
+553 PLKYAEPEKPV
-566 EVKVPEKVM
+566 EVKAPGKVE
-575 EKKSLTIDAGGVQ
+575 EKKSIAIDACGLQ
-588 CPGPVMKLKG
+588 CPGPVLKLKS
-598 GMEQLKVG
+598 GMEQLQAG

-632 LVDVKEEKGIITAV
+632 LVDVKEEKGIITAI
-646 LEKGA
+646 LEKGGGA
-651 GVCPVV
+651 CPV
-657 KEGAGNNK
+657 AGGKPSNNK

-699 FWGLNVIRK
+699 FWGLNVIKK
-708 ERTDVVKKDTMS
+708 ERPGAVKKDSMG
-720 KMFGMMM
+720 KMFGMML
-727 PAGSRK
+727 PSGSRE

-741 MGMGT
+741 MGIGS
-746 RMMRKVMRNKQ
+746 RMMRKIMRDKR

-762 SLIEQARNNG
+762 SLIEQAKANG

-782 DVMGITKEELIDGV
+782 DVMGITREELIDGV

-801 ATYLERAEDANVN
+801 ATYLERAEEANVN

>member
-22 LDESAEIIMFERGD
+22 LDENAEIIMFERGE

-48 IGEVIYEREKLF
+48 IGELIYEREKLF
-60 VQTPDSFAARFNI
+60 VQTPESFAARFNI
-73 EARVRSEVERV
+73 EARVCSEVERV
-84 NPEKKTITVHNLD
+84 DTGKKVITVRDLA
-97 SGGLYEETYDKLIL
+97 SGRVYEEAYDKLVL

-140 RVKGYIEEHDV
+140 RVKEYIEDHDV

-169 LHEYGIQVSIVE
+169 LHEYGIKVSVVE

-188 PVDYEIATAVHQH
+188 PVDYEIASVVHQH
-201 FKSKGVGLHL
+201 FKSKGVGLYL
-211 QEAVTAFRPVED
+211 QEAVTAFRPVEG
-223 GIDVVLK
+223 GIDVVLR
-230 SGLVLQVDMVVLSIG
+230 SGPVTRVDMVLLSIG

-262 MGGIKVNEFLQTS
+262 TGGIKVNEYMQTS
-275 HPDIYAVGDAIEF
+275 HPDVYAVGDAVEF

-310 ICADNVVNGNHQKYK
+310 ICADNVARGNHQKYK
-325 GSISTAIAK
+325 GSINTAIAK

-340 GATGLSAKML
+340 GAAGLSAKML
-350 DRLQIPYKEAIVH
+350 DRLQIPYREAIVH
-363 GASHAGYYPGAI
+363 GASHAGYYPGAV

-388 KLLGAQAVGIDGV
+388 RLLGAQAVGVDGV

-410 VIRNGGTIY
+410 VIRGGGTIY

-442 GFVADNMLSGKVKM
+442 GFVADNMLSGKVKVM
-456 ISWRELKDMDRSQ
+456 SWRELRATDRSG
-469 VMLVDVRTAEEFAMG
+469 VMLVDVRSAEEFAMG
-484 SIEGAVNISLDG
+484 SIEGAVNIPLDG
-496 SRGEYQKLPKDRT
+496 SRAEFRNLPKDRT

-519 GYIAARVLMQHGYDV
+519 GYIAARVLMQLGYEV
-534 VNLNGGYKTYSTA
+534 VNLNGGYRTYATA
-547 MAEQCN
+547 MAEQGN
-553 PIKYSKPEPKKPV
+553 PLKYAEPEKPV
-566 EVKVPEKVM
+566 EVKAPGKVE
-575 EKKSLTIDAGGVQ
+575 EKKSIAIDACGLQ
-588 CPGPVMKLKG
+588 CPGPVLKLKS
-598 GMEQLKVG
+598 GMEQLQAG

-632 LVDVKEEKGIITAV
+632 LVDVKEEKGIITAI
-646 LEKGA
+646 LEKGG

-657 KEGAGNNK
+657 GGKPSNNK

-699 FWGLNVIRK
+699 FWGLNVIKK
-708 ERTDVVKKDTMS
+708 ERPGAVKKDAMG
-720 KMFGMMM
+720 KMFGMML
-727 PAGSRK
+727 PSGSRE

-741 MGMGT
+741 MGIGS
-746 RMMRKVMRNKQ
+746 RMMRKIMRDKR

-762 SLIEQARNNG
+762 SLIEQAKANG

-782 DVMGITKEELIDGV
+782 DVMGITREELIDGV

-801 ATYLERAEDANVN
+801 ATYLERAEEANVN

>member
-1 MKYLIVGG
+1 M
-9 VAGGASTAARLRR
+9 RR
-22 LDESAEIIMFERGD
+22 LDENAEIIMFERGE

-48 IGEVIYEREKLF
+48 IGELIYEREKLF
-60 VQTPDSFAARFNI
+60 VQTPESFAARFNI
-73 EARVRSEVERV
+73 EARVCSEVERV
-84 NPEKKTITVHNLD
+84 DTGKKVITVRDLA
-97 SGGLYEETYDKLIL
+97 SGRVYEEAYDKLVL

-140 RVKGYIEEHDV
+140 RVKEYIEDHDV

-169 LHEYGIQVSIVE
+169 LHEYGIKVSVVE

-188 PVDYEIATAVHQH
+188 PVDYEIASVVHQH

-211 QEAVTAFRPVED
+211 QEAVTAFRPVEG
-223 GIDVVLK
+223 GIDVVLR
-230 SGLVLQVDMVVLSIG
+230 SGLVTRVDMVLLSIG

-262 MGGIKVNEFLQTS
+262 TGGIKVNEYMQTS
-275 HPDIYAVGDAIEF
+275 HPDVYAVGDAVEF

-310 ICADNVVNGNHQKYK
+310 ICADNVACGNHQKYK
-325 GSISTAIAK
+325 GSINTAIAK

-340 GATGLSAKML
+340 GAAGLSAKML
-350 DRLQIPYKEAIVH
+350 DRLQIPYREAIVH
-363 GASHAGYYPGAI
+363 GASHAGYYPGAV

-388 KLLGAQAVGIDGV
+388 RLLGAQAVGVDGV

-410 VIRNGGTIY
+410 VIRGGGTIY

-442 GFVADNMLSGKVKM
+442 GFVADNMLSGKVKVM
-456 ISWRELKDMDRSQ
+456 SWRELRATDRSG
-469 VMLVDVRTAEEFAMG
+469 VMLVDVRSAEEFAMG
-484 SIEGAVNISLDG
+484 SIEGAVNIPLDG
-496 SRGEYQKLPKDRT
+496 SRAEFRNLPKDRT

-519 GYIAARVLMQHGYDV
+519 GYIAARVLMQLGYEV
-534 VNLNGGYKTYSTA
+534 VNLNGGYRTYATA
-547 MAEQCN
+547 MAEQGN
-553 PIKYSKPEPKKPV
+553 PLKYAEPEKPV
-566 EVKVPEKVM
+566 EVKAPGKVE
-575 EKKSLTIDAGGVQ
+575 EKKSIAIDACGLQ
-588 CPGPVMKLKG
+588 CPGPVLKLKS
-598 GMEQLKVG
+598 GMEQLQAG

-632 LVDVKEEKGIITAV
+632 LVDVKEEKGIITAI
-646 LEKGA
+646 LEKGGGA
-651 GVCPVV
+651 CPV
-657 KEGAGNNK
+657 AGGKPSNNK

-699 FWGLNVIRK
+699 FWGLNVIKK
-708 ERTDVVKKDTMS
+708 ERPGAVKKDAMG
-720 KMFGMMM
+720 KMFGMML
-727 PAGSRK
+727 PSGSRE

-741 MGMGT
+741 MGIGS
-746 RMMRKVMRNKQ
+746 RMMRKIMRDKR

-762 SLIEQARNNG
+762 SLIEQAKANG

-782 DVMGITKEELIDGV
+782 DVMGITREELIDGV

-801 ATYLERAEDANVN
+801 ATYLERAEEANVN

>member
-22 LDESAEIIMFERGD
+22 LDENAEIILFEKGD

-48 IGEVIYEREKLF
+48 IGDVIYEREKLF
-60 VQTPDSFAARFNI
+60 VQTPQSFAARFNI
-73 EARVRSEVERV
+73 EARVHTEVERID
-84 NPEKKTITVHNLD
+84 PAKKVITARDLA
-97 SGGLYEETYDKLIL
+97 SGKVYEEAYDKLIL
-111 SPGAAPVRPPLEGID
+111 SPGAEPVRPPLPGIESD
-126 TEGIFT
+126 GIFT
-132 LRNVNDTD
+132 LRNVSDTD
-140 RVKGYIEEHDV
+140 RVKAYIEDHDV
-151 KRALIVGAG
+151 KRAVIVGAG

-169 LHEYGIQVSIVE
+169 LHEYGVKVSVVE

-188 PVDYEIATAVHQH
+188 PVDYEIATMVHQH

-211 QEAVTAFRPVED
+211 QEAVTAFRQTEN
-223 GIDVVLK
+223 GIDVELR
-230 SGLVLQVDMVVLSIG
+230 SGTVMRVDMVLLSIG
-245 VRPDVKLARE
+245 VRPDARLARE

-262 MGGIKVNEFLQTS
+262 TGGIKVNEYLQTS
-275 HPDIYAVGDAIEF
+275 DPDIYAVGDAIEF

-310 ICADNVVNGNHQKYK
+310 ICADNVVEGNQRKYT
-325 GSISTAIAK
+325 GSIGTAIAK

-350 DRLQIPYKEAIVH
+350 DRLQIPYREAIVH

-388 KLLGAQAVGIDGV
+388 RLLGAQAVGVDGV
-401 DKRLEMMSA
+401 DKRLEMLSS
-410 VIRNGGTIY
+410 VIRVGGSVY

-442 GFVADNMLSGKVKM
+442 GFVADNMLRGKVEM
-456 ISWRELKDMDRSQ
+456 ISWRELKN
-469 VMLVDVRTAEEFAMG
+469 VENALLVDVRMPEEFAMG
-484 SIEGAVNISLDG
+484 SIEGAVNIPLDG
-496 SRGEYQKLPKDRT
+496 SRDEYKNLPKDKT

-519 GYIAARVLMQHGYDV
+519 GYIAARVLLQQGYRV
-534 VNLNGGYKTYSTA
+534 LNLNGGYRTYMTA
-547 MAEQCN
+547 IAEQSN
-553 PIKYSKPEPKKPV
+553 PLSFENPAPKKVV
-566 EVKVPEKVM
+566 EAKAPEKVI
-575 EKKSLTIDAGGVQ
+575 EKKALTIDACGLQ
-588 CPGPVMKLKG
+588 CPGPVLKLKN
-598 GMEQLKVG
+598 GMEQLKAG
-606 ERLEI
+606 EQLEI

-622 ASWAKMTGNQ
+622 DAWAKMTGNR
-632 LVDVKEEKGIITAV
+632 VVRVNEEKGVITAV
-646 LEKGA
+646 LEKGNEA
-651 GVCPVV
+651 CPVV
-657 KEGAGNNK
+657 KSGNSGNNK

-699 FWGLNVIRK
+699 FWGLNVIKK
-708 ERTDVVKKDTMS
+708 EHPGKVKKDTMG
-720 KMFGMMM
+720 KMFGMML
-727 PAGSRK
+727 PSGSRK

-746 RMMRKVMRNKQ
+746 KMMRKIMRNKQ

-762 SLIEQARNNG
+762 SLIEQARANG

-782 DVMGITKEELIDGV
+782 DVMGVKKEEFIDGV

-801 ATYLERAEDANVN
+801 ATYLERAEEANVN

>member
-60 VQTPDSFAARFNI
+60 VQTPESFAARFNI

-140 RVKGYIEEHDV
+140 RVKEYIEEHDV

-169 LHEYGIQVSIVE
+169 LHEYGIQVSVVE

-230 SGLVLQVDMVVLSIG
+230 SGLVLQVDMVLLSIG

-262 MGGIKVNEFLQTS
+262 TGGIKVNEFLQTS

-288 PNPVSGRPALAF
+288 PNPVSGRSALAF

-419 DLMELEQAYAPPY
+419 DLMELEQ
-432 SSAKDPVNMA
+432 
-442 GFVADNMLSGKVKM
+442 
-456 ISWRELKDMDRSQ
+456 
-469 VMLVDVRTAEEFAMG
+469 VMLVDVRTTEEFAMG

-496 SRGEYQKLPKDRT
+496 SRGEYLKLPKDRT

-534 VNLNGGYKTYSTA
+534 VNLNGGYRTYSTA

-553 PIKYSKPEPKKPV
+553 PIKYSEPEPKKPM
-566 EVKVPEKVM
+566 EVKAPEKVV
-575 EKKSLTIDAGGVQ
+575 EKKSLTIDACGLQ

-598 GMEQLKVG
+598 GMEQLKAG

-622 ASWAKMTGNQ
+622 ASWAKMTGNR

-708 ERTDVVKKDTMS
+708 ERADAVKKDTMS

>member
-22 LDESAEIIMFERGD
+22 LDENAEIIMFERGE

-48 IGEVIYEREKLF
+48 IGELIYEREKLF
-60 VQTPDSFAARFNI
+60 VQTPEGFAARFNI

-84 NPEKKTITVHNLD
+84 DTGKKVITVRDLA
-97 SGGLYEETYDKLIL
+97 SGRVYEEAYDKLVL

-140 RVKGYIEEHDV
+140 RVKEYIEDHDV

-169 LHEYGIQVSIVE
+169 LHEYGIKVSVVE

-188 PVDYEIATAVHQH
+188 PVDYEIASVVHQH
-201 FKSKGVGLHL
+201 FKSKGVGLYL
-211 QEAVTAFRPVED
+211 QEAVTAFRPVEG
-223 GIDVVLK
+223 GIDVVLR
-230 SGLVLQVDMVVLSIG
+230 SGPVTRVDMVLLSIG

-262 MGGIKVNEFLQTS
+262 TGGIKVNEYMQTS
-275 HPDIYAVGDAIEF
+275 HPDVYAVGDAVEF

-310 ICADNVVNGNHQKYK
+310 ICADNVARGNHQKYK
-325 GSISTAIAK
+325 GSINTAIAK

-340 GATGLSAKML
+340 GAAGLSAKML
-350 DRLQIPYKEAIVH
+350 DRLQIPYREAIVH
-363 GASHAGYYPGAI
+363 RGSHAGYYPGAV

-388 KLLGAQAVGIDGV
+388 RLLGAQAVGVDGV

-410 VIRNGGTIY
+410 VIRGGGTIY

-442 GFVADNMLSGKVKM
+442 GFVADNMLSGKVKVM
-456 ISWRELKDMDRSQ
+456 SWRELRATDRSG
-469 VMLVDVRTAEEFAMG
+469 VMLVDVRSAEEFAMG
-484 SIEGAVNISLDG
+484 SIEGAVNIPLDG
-496 SRGEYQKLPKDRT
+496 SRAEFRNLPKDRT

-519 GYIAARVLMQHGYDV
+519 GYIAARVLMQLGYEV
-534 VNLNGGYKTYSTA
+534 VNLNGGYRTYATA
-547 MAEQCN
+547 MAEQGN
-553 PIKYSKPEPKKPV
+553 PLKYAEPEKPV
-566 EVKVPEKVM
+566 EVKAPGKVE
-575 EKKSLTIDAGGVQ
+575 EKKSIAIDACGLQ
-588 CPGPVMKLKG
+588 CPGPVLKLKS
-598 GMEQLKVG
+598 GMEQLQAG

-632 LVDVKEEKGIITAV
+632 LVDVKEEKGIITAI
-646 LEKGA
+646 LEKGGGA
-651 GVCPVV
+651 CPVV
-657 KEGAGNNK
+657 GGKPSNNK

-699 FWGLNVIRK
+699 FWGLNVIKK
-708 ERTDVVKKDTMS
+708 ERPGAVKKDAMG
-720 KMFGMMM
+720 KMFGMML
-727 PAGSRK
+727 PSGSRE

-741 MGMGT
+741 MGIGS
-746 RMMRKVMRNKQ
+746 RMMRKIMRDKR

-762 SLIEQARNNG
+762 SLIEQAKANG

-782 DVMGITKEELIDGV
+782 DVMGITREELIDGV

-801 ATYLERAEDANVN
+801 ATYLERAEEANVN